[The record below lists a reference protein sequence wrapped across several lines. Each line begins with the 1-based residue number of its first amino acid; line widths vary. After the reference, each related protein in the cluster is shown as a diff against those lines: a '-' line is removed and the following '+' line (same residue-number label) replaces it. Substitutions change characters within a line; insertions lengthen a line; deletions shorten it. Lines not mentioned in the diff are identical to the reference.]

1 MNAICYSHYGGPEQ
15 LMLANIP
22 TPAPKPGHVLVRV
35 KAASI
40 NSWDYD
46 MLHGRAFIMRVLSGF
61 TRPKYHVLG
70 CDVAG
75 VVEAT
80 GPNCHHWQPGDE
92 VFGDI
97 ASAGFGAFAEFV
109 SVPEGLLARKSAS
122 LSFHQAA
129 AVPQAGLLAIQGLRH
144 RGEVTAG
151 QRVLINGAGGG
162 VGPIALTYAKSRG
175 AHVTAVDRP
184 EKLDFLRA
192 LGADEL
198 IDFTA
203 TDYTN
208 TGQRYDKI
216 LDVIAHRSASEYRQA
231 LTPNGVFTM
240 IGGSMG
246 GLLLRMMMVEPL
258 LSKFRNQKLGIMG
271 YHVSREGLAELAHLL
286 ETGVIQVPIDS
297 TFPLAHTRA
306 AFEHFMSGKFKGKI
320 VIDMGANGMS
330 PNR

>member
-15 LMLANIP
+15 LTLANVP
-22 TPAPKPGHVLVRV
+22 TPALKPGHVLVRV

-46 MLHGRAFIMRVLSGF
+46 MLHARAFIMRVLNGF
-61 TRPKYHVLG
+61 TRPKYRVLG

-80 GPNCHHWQPGDE
+80 GQNCHHWQPGDE

-97 ASAGFGAFAEFV
+97 ASAGFGSFAEFV
-109 SVPEGLLARKSAS
+109 AVPEELLARKPAA

-129 AVPQAGLLAIQGLRH
+129 ALPQAGLLAIQGLRN
-144 RGEVTAG
+144 RGDVKAG

-162 VGPIALTYAKSRG
+162 VGPIALTYAKSQG

-184 EKLDFLRA
+184 EKFDFLRA

-198 IDFTA
+198 IDFT
-203 TDYTN
+203 TTNYTR

-216 LDVIAHRSASEYRQA
+216 LDVVAHRTAAEYRNA
-231 LTPNGVFTM
+231 LKPHGVFTM

-246 GLLLRMMMVEPL
+246 GLLLHMMIVEPL
-258 LSKFRNQKLGIMG
+258 LSKFYNRKLGIMG
-271 YHVSREGLAELAHLL
+271 YRVSREGLDELVRLL
-286 ETGVIQVPIDS
+286 ETGVIQVAIDS
-297 TFPLAHTRA
+297 TFPLAQTRA
-306 AFEHFMSGKFKGKI
+306 AFEHFISGTFTGKI
-320 VIDMGANGMS
+320 VIEIAANGT
-330 PNR
+330 PANG

>member
-1 MNAICYSHYGGPEQ
+1 MNAICYNNYGGPEQ
-15 LMLANIP
+15 LKLVNIP
-22 TPAPKPGHVLVRV
+22 IPALKPGHVLVRV

-46 MLHGRAFIMRVLSGF
+46 MLHGRAFIIRLLSGF

-75 VVEAT
+75 VVEAV
-80 GPNCHHWQPGDE
+80 GPNCRHWQPGDE

-97 ASAGFGAFAEFV
+97 ASAGFGSFAEFV
-109 SVPEGLLARKSAS
+109 AVPEELLARKPTT
-122 LSFHQAA
+122 LSFQQAA

-144 RGEVTAG
+144 LGEV
-151 QRVLINGAGGG
+151 QPRERILINGAGGG

-175 AHVTAVDRP
+175 AHVTAVDRL
-184 EKLDFLRA
+184 EKLHFLRA
-192 LGADEL
+192 LGADEV
-198 IDFTA
+198 IDFTIV
-203 TDYTN
+203 DYTR

-216 LDVIAHRSASEYRQA
+216 LDVIAHRSAAAYRNA
-231 LTPNGVFTM
+231 LTPRGVFTM

-246 GLLLRMMMVEPL
+246 GLLVRMMLIEPV
-258 LSKFRNQKLGIMG
+258 LSNFHAQKLGIIG
-271 YHVSREGLAELAHLL
+271 YRVSREGLDELARLL

-320 VIDMGANGMS
+320 VIDIGNK
-330 PNR
+330 